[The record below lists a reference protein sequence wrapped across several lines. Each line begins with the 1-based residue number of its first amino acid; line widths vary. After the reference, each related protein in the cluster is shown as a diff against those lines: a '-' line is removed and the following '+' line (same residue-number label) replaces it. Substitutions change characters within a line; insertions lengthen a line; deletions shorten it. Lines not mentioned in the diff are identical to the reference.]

1 MVEGFPFRLH
11 STHTFISQVVTS
23 HYHNQGF
30 FTVHVL
36 LNSIRKWCKPSA
48 WETSGYCGM
57 LFKHMRTSE
66 WTPYLLTFHLSLGTP
81 LNYVLRLSRKNDMDV
96 SYLSDNPSNHFTQ
109 FAIRLQVL

>member
-1 MVEGFPFRLH
+1 M
-11 STHTFISQVVTS
+11 S
-23 HYHNQGF
+23 
-30 FTVHVL
+30 
-36 LNSIRKWCKPSA
+36 
-48 WETSGYCGM
+48 
-57 LFKHMRTSE
+57 